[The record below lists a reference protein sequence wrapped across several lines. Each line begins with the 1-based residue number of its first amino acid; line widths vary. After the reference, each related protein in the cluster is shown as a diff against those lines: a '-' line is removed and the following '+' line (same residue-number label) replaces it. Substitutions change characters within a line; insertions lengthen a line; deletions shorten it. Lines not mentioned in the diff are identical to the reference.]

1 MNIFSGLFT
10 DTIFYKKLF
19 KLGFPITLQAF
30 LVSLVGVCDAFM
42 LGGIDQNAMAAV
54 SLATQI
60 QFLQSMVVFAITY
73 AVSILGA
80 QYWGKN
86 DKESIS
92 KIFRIGLRSI
102 GSTSLFVAL
111 LCTFCPEMLMRIFA
125 EEGPMVKIGA
135 EYLRIAGFSYLLT
148 GVSQCY
154 LTILKITNKANLSAI
169 IGGGAVILN
178 IILNYIF
185 IYGHFGFPA
194 MGAKGAA
201 LATLIARIIEL
212 LAGILSSFQKGAIKA
227 QWKRLF
233 EKYPALSKDFQKCVL
248 PLLGGVIFWGVGFSS
263 YTAVLGHLGEDAAA
277 ANAAAAVLRDLL
289 CCLTDGM
296 AGATIIIVGNELGA
310 GKLEL
315 GKLYGCRFAILSAI
329 VGVITMG
336 AVLLLAPVVINNM
349 KLTAEASELLRGM
362 FYILSFYMIGRC
374 INTVVI
380 NGVFGAGGDTLF
392 DMYSLAVCM
401 WGLAVPLAFLGAF
414 VFHWPILLVYGCTC
428 IDEVGKLPWVFNHFR
443 RFIWVKDLTRNNVD
457 N

>member
-1 MNIFSGLFT
+1 MNVLNGFFT
-10 DTIFYKKLF
+10 DTTFYKKLF
-19 KLGFPITLQAF
+19 KLALPITVQGL
-30 LVSLVGVCDAFM
+30 LVALVAVCDAFM
-42 LGGIDQNAMAAV
+42 LGVTDQNAMSAV

-60 QFLQSMVVFAITY
+60 QFLQNMVIFAITY
-73 AVSILGA
+73 AISILGS
-80 QYWGKN
+80 QYWGKG
-86 DKESIS
+86 DYETIG
-92 KIFRIGLRSI
+92 KIFRIGLRTI
-102 GSTSLFVAL
+102 GGASLIVAS
-111 LCTFCPEMLMRIFA
+111 LCTFCPEALMHIFA
-125 EEGPMVKIGA
+125 KDAPLIDLGA
-135 EYLRIAGFSYLLT
+135 QYLRIAGISYLIT
-148 GVSQCY
+148 GISQCY
-154 LTILKITNKANLSAI
+154 LTILKVSDKATPSAI
-169 IGGGAVILN
+169 IGGGAVIIN

-185 IYGHFGFPA
+185 IFGHLGCPA
-194 MGAKGAA
+194 MGVKGAA

-212 LAGILSSFQKGAIKA
+212 FIAVLFSLRKGAIKA
-227 QWKRLF
+227 QWKRIL
-233 EKYPALSKDFQKCVL
+233 EKTPLISADFRRCAL

-315 GKLYGCRFAILSAI
+315 GKLYGCRLAILSI
-329 VGVITMG
+329 IIGIITMG
-336 AVLLLAPVVINNM
+336 AVLLLSPLVINNM
-349 KLTAEASELLRGM
+349 NLTDQAQELLRGM
-362 FYILSFYMIGRC
+362 FYILAFYMIGRC

-380 NGVFGAGGDTLF
+380 NGVFGAGGDTIF

-414 VFHWPILLVYGCTC
+414 VFHWPVLLVYGCTC

-443 RFIWVKDLTRNNVD
+443 RFIWVKDLTRNEID